1 MTVTLADAGPA
12 RAVLPRWTITG
23 RLRLGFGGT
32 LALLGA
38 AGALGLAT
46 LDAAAERHA
55 AIVAALHAH
64 YDTVGQV
71 SPALLREIVA
81 GTHYAESGGDE
92 AARRYQRAM
101 EEADGLRRDAI
112 ALPGLGDV
120 ERERLEA
127 VGRTQAA
134 IEARLTMVRAYAAV
148 GQHADASA
156 AVARATAD
164 VDQVEQE
171 LGRLR
176 AAASVRAAEREAD
189 AAALLRE
196 REAGLLGLL
205 LAAVVVGAYAAMR
218 TSRAVTE
225 PLAALG
231 AEIGAMGEGDLRDAR
246 GRTDEHPAPWTGWN
260 PPTNARDASDR
271 DASAEYARLGHT
283 LDQARERLR
292 TLLAR
297 VQDEADQVSA
307 ASAELAGNATGTAA
321 ATQHV
326 TGAVLEISAG
336 AATQL
341 GALDAAGGAVRELA
355 ERGLAIRQAA
365 VDAER
370 AGREIRRTAESARAE
385 IGRAVALLLGAREV
399 ADTSARE
406 LGALRDAA
414 GVADNFAAVI
424 GEVAAQTHLLALNA
438 ALEAARAGPAGRGFA
453 VVADEVRALAEQ
465 SAAAADEVAG
475 QVRRMRAQVAG
486 AVAAADAGAAR
497 LRDAEFVA
505 AGASGALGRVDAA
518 VARVAESA
526 SRVSDAVRGSRPAV
540 AAADDALARARD
552 AAGRHAAAAESVA
565 AATEQTAASVEEVS
579 ATADQLA
586 AGAAG
591 VRRLIA
597 GFRT

>member
-1 MTVTLADAGPA
+1 MS
-12 RAVLPRWTITG
+12 RWTIVS

-38 AGALGLAT
+38 AGALGVAT
-46 LDAAAERHA
+46 LHAASEQHA
-55 AIVAALHAH
+55 AIVTALHSH

-81 GTHYAESGGDE
+81 GTRYADE
-92 AARRYQRAM
+92 GSDDAARRYQRAM

-112 ALPGLGDV
+112 ALPGLGDA

-127 VGRTQAA
+127 VGRAQAA
-134 IEARLTMVRAYAAV
+134 IEARLAMVRAYNAV
-148 GQHADASA
+148 GEHADASGA
-156 AVARATAD
+156 IARASAD
-164 VDQVEQE
+164 VDQVEQD
-171 LGRLR
+171 LGHLR
-176 AAASVRAAEREAD
+176 AAASIRAAAREAD
-189 AAALLRE
+189 AATLLRD
-196 REAGLLGLL
+196 RELSLVCLLLG
-205 LAAVVVGAYAAMR
+205 AVLVSAYAALR
-218 TSRAVTE
+218 TSEAVTR
-225 PLAALG
+225 PLTALG
-231 AEIGAMGEGDLRDAR
+231 AELGAMGGGDLRDAR
-246 GRTDEHPAPWTGWN
+246 ARTGE
-260 PPTNARDASDR
+260 DAGTD

-283 LDQARERLR
+283 LDGARERLR

-297 VQDEADQVSA
+297 VQEEADQVSA

-341 GALDAAGGAVRELA
+341 HALDEAGGAVRELA
-355 ERGLAIRQAA
+355 ERGLAIRRAA

-370 AGREIRRTAESARAE
+370 AGREIRRTAASARAE

-399 ADTSARE
+399 ADASARE
-406 LGALRDAA
+406 LGALREAA

-497 LRDAEFVA
+497 LRDAEAVA
-505 AGASGALGRVDAA
+505 GGASGALGRVDAA

-526 SRVSDAVRGSRPAV
+526 ARVAGAVRESRDAV
-540 AAADDALARARD
+540 AAADDALGRARD
-552 AAGRHAAAAESVA
+552 AAGRHAAAAEEVA
-565 AATEQTAASVEEVS
+565 AATEQTAAGVEEVS
-579 ATADQLA
+579 ATAEQLA
-586 AGAAG
+586 TGAAG
-591 VRRLIA
+591 VRALIA

>member
-1 MTVTLADAGPA
+1 MPAGPA
-12 RAVLPRWTITG
+12 RRALPRWTITG

-46 LDAAAERHA
+46 LHAAADRHA
-55 AIVAALHAH
+55 AIVAALHSH

-81 GTHYAESGGDE
+81 GTRYAESGGDD

-112 ALPGLGDV
+112 ALPGIGDV

-127 VGRTQAA
+127 VGRTQAE

-148 GQHADASA
+148 GRRADATA

-164 VDQVEQE
+164 VDLVEQE

-176 AAASVRAAEREAD
+176 AAASIRAAESEAD
-189 AAALLRE
+189 ASALLRD
-196 REAGLLGLL
+196 REVGLIGLL

-218 TSRAVTE
+218 TSRAVTR
-225 PLAALG
+225 PLAAIS
-231 AEIGAMGEGDLRDAR
+231 AELGAMGEGDLRDAR
-246 GRTDEHPAPWTGWN
+246 GHTDEHATGL
-260 PPTNARDASDR
+260 PPVDARDVSAP

-292 TLLAR
+292 ALLSR

-307 ASAELAGNATGTAA
+307 ASTELAGNATSTAA

-326 TGAVLEISAG
+326 TSAVLEISAG

-406 LGALRDAA
+406 LGALREAA

-497 LRDAEFVA
+497 LRDAELVA
-505 AGASGALGRVDAA
+505 EGASGALGRVDAA

-526 SRVSDAVRGSRPAV
+526 TRVSNAVRGSRPAV
-540 AAADDALARARD
+540 AAADEALARARD

-565 AATEQTAASVEEVS
+565 AVTEQTAASVEEVS

>member
-1 MTVTLADAGPA
+1 MSVA
-12 RAVLPRWTITG
+12 LPRWTITG

-46 LDAAAERHA
+46 LHAAAARHA
-55 AIVAALHAH
+55 DIVAALHAH

-81 GTHYAESGGDE
+81 GTRYADVGTDES
-92 AARRYQRAM
+92 ARRYQRAM
-101 EEADGLRRDAI
+101 DEADGLRRDAI

-134 IEARLTMVRAYAAV
+134 IEARLAMVRAYAAV
-148 GQHADASA
+148 GQHAAASD
-156 AVARATAD
+156 AVARATTD
-164 VDQVEQE
+164 VEQVEQE

-176 AAASVRAAEREAD
+176 AAAAVRSAEREAD
-189 AAALLRE
+189 AASLLRE

-218 TSRAVTE
+218 TSQAVTR

-231 AEIGAMGEGDLRDAR
+231 AELGAMGEGDLRDAR
-246 GRTDEHPAPWTGWN
+246 AHTGEHAPRHAWLHRFDG
-260 PPTNARDASDR
+260 AERDD
-271 DASAEYARLGHT
+271 SAEYAQLGRT

-292 TLLAR
+292 ALLAR

-341 GALDAAGGAVRELA
+341 GALEAAGDAVRELA
-355 ERGLAIRQAA
+355 ERGLAIRLAA

-370 AGREIRRTAESARAE
+370 AGREIRRTAASARAE

-406 LGALRDAA
+406 LGALREAA

-475 QVRRMRAQVAG
+475 QVRRMRAQVGG

-497 LRDAEFVA
+497 LRDAELVA
-505 AGASGALGRVDAA
+505 EGAAGALGRVDAA
-518 VARVAESA
+518 VERVAESA
-526 SRVSDAVRGSRPAV
+526 ARVAGTVRESRQAV
-540 AAADDALARARD
+540 AAADDALGRARE
-552 AAGRHAAAAESVA
+552 AAGRHATAAEEVA
-565 AATEQTAASVEEVS
+565 VATEQTAASVEEVS
-579 ATADQLA
+579 ATAEQLA
-586 AGAAG
+586 DGAAG
-591 VRRLIA
+591 VRKLIA

>member
-1 MTVTLADAGPA
+1 MTLALRPG
-12 RAVLPRWTITG
+12 VLPRWTITG

-46 LDAAAERHA
+46 LHAAAARHA
-55 AIVAALHAH
+55 DIVAALHAH

-81 GTHYAESGGDE
+81 GTRYADVGTDES
-92 AARRYQRAM
+92 ARRYQRAM
-101 EEADGLRRDAI
+101 DEADGLRRDAI

-134 IEARLTMVRAYAAV
+134 IEARLAMVRAYAAV
-148 GQHADASA
+148 GQHAAASDAI
-156 AVARATAD
+156 ARATTD
-164 VDQVEQE
+164 VEQVEQE

-176 AAASVRAAEREAD
+176 AAAAVRSAEREAD
-189 AAALLRE
+189 AASLLRE

-218 TSRAVTE
+218 TSQAVTR

-231 AEIGAMGEGDLRDAR
+231 AELGAMGAGDLRDAR
-246 GRTDEHPAPWTGWN
+246 AQTGEHAPMDVG
-260 PPTNARDASDR
+260 AGR
-271 DASAEYARLGHT
+271 DASAEYARLGQT

-297 VQDEADQVSA
+297 VQEEADQVSA
-307 ASAELAGNATGTAA
+307 ASTELAGNATGTAA

-341 GALDAAGGAVRELA
+341 GALVAAGGAVRELA
-355 ERGLAIRQAA
+355 ERGLAIRRAA

-370 AGREIRRTAESARAE
+370 AGREIRRTAASARAE

-406 LGALRDAA
+406 LGALREAA

-475 QVRRMRAQVAG
+475 QVRRMRAQVGG

-497 LRDAEFVA
+497 LRDAELVA
-505 AGASGALGRVDAA
+505 EGASSALGRVDAA
-518 VARVAESA
+518 VERVAESA
-526 SRVSDAVRGSRPAV
+526 ARVAGAVRESRQAV
-540 AAADDALARARD
+540 AAADDALGRARE
-552 AAGRHAAAAESVA
+552 AAGRHATAAEEVA

-579 ATADQLA
+579 ATAEQLA
-586 AGAAG
+586 EGAAG
-591 VRRLIA
+591 VRKLIA
-597 GFRT
+597 EFRT

>member
-1 MTVTLADAGPA
+1 MSHAAGGA
-12 RAVLPRWTITG
+12 TLPRWTITG

-55 AIVAALHAH
+55 AIVAALHSH

-81 GTHYAESGGDE
+81 GTRYAEGGGEE
-92 AARRYQRAM
+92 AAHRYQRAM
-101 EEADGLRRDAI
+101 DEADGLRRDAI
-112 ALPGLGDV
+112 ALPSLGDA

-127 VGRTQAA
+127 IGRTQAA

-148 GQHADASA
+148 GQRADASA

-164 VDQVEQE
+164 VDEVEQE

-176 AAASVRAAEREAD
+176 AAASIRAAEREAD
-189 AAALLRE
+189 AAALVRE

-218 TSRAVTE
+218 TSRAVTR

-231 AEIGAMGEGDLRDAR
+231 AELGAMGEGDLRDAR
-246 GRTDEHPAPWTGWN
+246 GQTDEHAAAGTAHRVA
-260 PPTNARDASDR
+260 ARTTADP

-283 LDQARERLR
+283 LDHARERLR
-292 TLLAR
+292 GLLAR
-297 VQDEADQVSA
+297 VQEEADQVSA

-341 GALDAAGGAVRELA
+341 GALDAAGGAVHELA
-355 ERGLAIRQAA
+355 ERGLAIRRAA

-414 GVADNFAAVI
+414 GVADNCAAVI

-438 ALEAARAGPAGRGFA
+438 ALGAARAGPAGRGFA

-475 QVRRMRAQVAG
+475 QVRRMRA
-486 AVAAADAGAAR
+486 
-497 LRDAEFVA
+497 
-505 AGASGALGRVDAA
+505 
-518 VARVAESA
+518 
-526 SRVSDAVRGSRPAV
+526 
-540 AAADDALARARD
+540 
-552 AAGRHAAAAESVA
+552 
-565 AATEQTAASVEEVS
+565 
-579 ATADQLA
+579 
-586 AGAAG
+586 
-591 VRRLIA
+591 
-597 GFRT
+597 